1 MTTSGKPQVLVVDDD
16 PNLLRLITIRLVR
29 AGYRVETAPSGAGAL
44 RRVQSQPP
52 DVVVT
57 DVRMTGMDGMALFE
71 AIRACQPTL
80 PVIILTAHGTIPD
93 AVEAT
98 RRGVF
103 AYLTKPFDSEQLLHS
118 MEQAL
123 RLLGRSGHP
132 QDAEDNDWRR
142 HIITRS
148 PQMESLLQEA
158 RLVAQSDTS
167 ALIEGAS
174 GTGKELLARA
184 IHLASPRRRA
194 QFLAVNCTAIP
205 EALFE
210 SELFGHRK
218 GAFTGATRDRPGILE
233 SADRGTVLLDEI
245 GDMPLN
251 FQAKLLRFLEERE
264 IRPVG
269 ANDSVPVDLRVIA
282 ATNKNMETLV
292 ASRDFRE
299 DLYYRL
305 NVVNL
310 MMPTLAERRE
320 DIPVLA
326 EHFLSI
332 SISGVGSEERAVTG
346 FSPEAL
352 EMMVGAPWPGNVRQ
366 LRNVVEQCA
375 VLATSPII
383 PVALVERALR
393 GKSRELLPL
402 AEARNRFEV
411 DYLVHLLQITDG
423 NIARAARLADRNR
436 SEFYKLLKKH
446 NLEPALFRESREAG
460 SADSDSPMIDSD
472 RQ

>member
-29 AGYRVETAPSGAGAL
+29 AGYRVETAPGGAEGL

-52 DVVVT
+52 DIVVT
-57 DVRMTGMDGMALFE
+57 DVRMKDMDGMALFE
-71 AIRACQPTL
+71 AVRGCQPTL

-93 AVEAT
+93 AVDAT

-103 AYLTKPFDSEQLLHS
+103 AYLTKPFDSDQLLHS
-118 MEQAL
+118 IEQAL
-123 RLLGRSGHP
+123 RLLGRSGQQHP
-132 QDAEDNDWRR
+132 SENDEWRR

-148 PQMESLLQEA
+148 PQMEAMLQEA

-184 IHLASPRRRA
+184 IHLASPRRQA

-218 GAFTGATRDRPGILE
+218 GAFTGATRDRAGILE
-233 SADRGTVLLDEI
+233 AADKGTVFLDEV
-245 GDMPLN
+245 GDMPLA
-251 FQAKLLRFLEERE
+251 FQAKLLRFLQERE
-264 IRPVG
+264 VRPVG
-269 ANDSVPVDLRVIA
+269 ANESIPVDLRIIA
-282 ATNKNMETLV
+282 ATNKNMEALV
-292 ASRDFRE
+292 ASHDFRE
-299 DLYYRL
+299 DLFYRL

-310 MMPTLAERRE
+310 TMPTLAERRE
-320 DIPVLA
+320 DIPLLA
-326 EHFLSI
+326 EHFLSKAAI
-332 SISGVGSEERAVTG
+332 GGESEERTVTG
-346 FSPEAL
+346 FSPDAL
-352 EMMVGAPWPGNVRQ
+352 EMLVGAPWPGNVRQ

-383 PVALVERALR
+383 PVTLVDRALR
-393 GKSRELLPL
+393 GKSRELLSL
-402 AEARNRFEV
+402 AEARSRFEV

-446 NLEPALFRESREAG
+446 NLEPALFRDSRDGGSPEDEATT
-460 SADSDSPMIDSD
+460 ID
-472 RQ
+472 